1 MTLDEMISEL
11 DLYGFEDLEDDQK
24 TLLLDEAY
32 FDIVTREPWPFL
44 ENIIQFN
51 KCLFKWP
58 LQMRTY

>member
-32 FDIVTREPWPFL
+32 FDI
-44 ENIIQFN
+44 IQIFIN
-51 KCLFKWP
+51 L
-58 LQMRTY
+58 LYIT